1 MIPEAIGAVGLV
13 MAAVV
18 TGLFQRARRENNDAH
33 GRSIEKLERIATTVE
48 HIDEQVDEIAEWQ
61 VEHEK
66 FHQGGTVTPADL

>member
-18 TGLFQRARRENNDAH
+18 TGLFQRARRENDEAH
-33 GRSIEKLERIATTVE
+33 GRSIEQIERIATTVE

-66 FHQGGTVTPADL
+66 LHEGAG